1 MGPMGSQGPQG
12 VQGEAGVALK
22 IRQIVSSYQEYL
34 DLDKSEF
41 AVDDVI
47 AIVTNSSVDPDN
59 GKLYIKLS
67 DTIWAYLCKISQVGV
82 FQGPQGIQ
90 GPMGP
95 QGIQGLTGPQGPR
108 GIQGPQGPQGIQGL
122 DGPEGPQGQAGP

>member
-1 MGPMGSQGPQG
+1 MGPMGSEGPQG
-12 VQGEAGVALK
+12 IQGEAGVALK
-22 IRQIVSSYQEYL
+22 IRHIVSSYQEYL

-41 AVDDVI
+41 AVQDII
-47 AIVTNSSVDPDN
+47 AIVTSSSVDPDN

-95 QGIQGLTGPQGPR
+95 QGIQGLTGPR
-108 GIQGPQGPQGIQGL
+108 GPQGEQG
-122 DGPEGPQGQAGP
+122 P